1 MITEPSL
8 WAGLTR
14 TDEYI
19 KSSQRN
25 GNTKT
30 KAPAVNENESLLRFE
45 RQDYI
50 IPTLCNSST
59 IIGVFLSQ
67 GTQPR
72 QPKPSSLE

>member
-1 MITEPSL
+1 M
-8 WAGLTR
+8 
-14 TDEYI
+14 
-19 KSSQRN
+19 
-25 GNTKT
+25 NTLNPLKEMEILT

-50 IPTLCNSST
+50 PTLCNSAT
-59 IIGVFLSQ
+59 ILGVFLSQ

>member
-50 IPTLCNSST
+50 PTLCNSST